1 MPEQSSPQDPANIID
16 DRERA
21 LSRLNELG
29 VGITRNLGAA
39 ALVPTERRALDPVI
53 DCGDMRGVLGD
64 VPRTYQDG
72 GVYDLNTGRRIL

>member
-1 MPEQSSPQDPANIID
+1 MPEQSSHQDPAD
-16 DRERA
+16 AVTDRERA

-29 VGITRNLGAA
+29 VGVTHILGAT
-39 ALVPTERRALDPVI
+39 ALVPTEQRALDPVI